1 MSRFRKNYLPVLTIR
16 LTDEETRIL
25 TQRSRRAGMKKATLV
40 RQLIREQPYVTVAD
54 VLTDMEKFHGD
65 ERLRIRR
72 K

>member
-1 MSRFRKNYLPVLTIR
+1 
-16 LTDEETRIL
+16 
-25 TQRSRRAGMKKATLV
+25 MKKATLV
-40 RQLIREQPYVTVAD
+40 RQLIREQPYVTATD